1 MSLSHP
7 HLILSVMFLG
17 HAYKVPVFCYANPI
31 ELMGE
36 NGGTSSNS
44 GSSSSIVVAG
54 GDSVITPVAMP
65 LPSDYTIMDDNHE
78 TIVKGKQNV

>member
-1 MSLSHP
+1 MLAC
-7 HLILSVMFLG
+7 LIFLG

-36 NGGTSSNS
+36 SGGTSSNS
-44 GSSSSIVVAG
+44 GSSSIVVAG

-65 LPSDYTIMDDNHE
+65 LPSDYTIMNDDHSE
-78 TIVKGKQNV
+78 TIVKGKQNE

>member
-1 MSLSHP
+1 
-7 HLILSVMFLG
+7 
-17 HAYKVPVFCYANPI
+17 
-31 ELMGE
+31 MGE

-65 LPSDYTIMDDNHE
+65 LPSDYTIMDDSSE
-78 TIVKGKQNV
+78 TIVKGKAK